1 MMRLLQRRLLLMLQR
16 SLLLLLRLLLL
27 RMLLLRLLL
36 LRLMLLHRM
45 SRNQRASTVAWTE
58 SRAEE
63 GWRANTTRAV
73 TR

>member
-1 MMRLLQRRLLLMLQR
+1 LLLHLH
-16 SLLLLLRLLLL
+16 LLLLHLHLLMHLHL
-27 RMLLLRLLL
+27 H
-36 LRLMLLHRM
+36 LHRM
-45 SRNQRASTVAWTE
+45 ARNQRESTVAWTE